1 MSTSPPFLPPVQAAQ
16 SAKAAVQAVA
26 VKLIQLPASLKNNSS
41 PVTVRGEVSG
51 QSAQGNVLVETERG
65 IVELVLRDRGSL
77 PKGARI
83 EIEIPAGR
91 TPQQAHIRPDSAPN
105 SRQANEQTK
114 ESSSAPPQLSRLA
127 ETLSQE
133 GGRLA
138 ARLDRNAPIDPR
150 TMENV
155 LNSRSSAL
163 ADTQGAI
170 PIAKGNL
177 EIGQYV
183 RLTPI
188 PPAALEETVLGGV
201 QNLRAAL
208 PSLDIVSGLVGVYGA
223 LSSSHQDENTL
234 ALRGSIAGLLSQI
247 DVPTLLAG
255 VAKDV
260 SLPLIQNINK
270 ILQGSGLTNQFIQ
283 GFLSNDAAKLTQ
295 AVARFNPT
303 MAVDAQILASHFL
316 SPSPSAASYCSSSPQ
331 RP

>member
-170 PIAKGNL
+170 PIA
-177 EIGQYV
+177 
-183 RLTPI
+183 
-188 PPAALEETVLGGV
+188 
-201 QNLRAAL
+201 
-208 PSLDIVSGLVGVYGA
+208 
-223 LSSSHQDENTL
+223 
-234 ALRGSIAGLLSQI
+234 
-247 DVPTLLAG
+247 
-255 VAKDV
+255 
-260 SLPLIQNINK
+260 
-270 ILQGSGLTNQFIQ
+270 
-283 GFLSNDAAKLTQ
+283 
-295 AVARFNPT
+295 
-303 MAVDAQILASHFL
+303 
-316 SPSPSAASYCSSSPQ
+316 
-331 RP
+331 